1 MTYNMD
7 STSKGLKIK
16 NGAVESP
23 LQKKKKKKIWIPY
36 HKAATKRCL
45 YSIIVEEIRHFS

>member
-1 MTYNMD
+1 MD

-23 LQKKKKKKIWIPY
+23 LQKKKKKKY
-36 HKAATKRCL
+36 GFH
-45 YSIIVEEIRHFS
+45 IIKQQPKGVYIR